1 MHANLEARYSRRMP
15 RDSDISPIGEALG
28 WVSRIMAIGLTMFLP
43 GVAGSWLD
51 ARLGTSFLG
60 LLGLA
65 AGFGVAILSLAR
77 LRAERDRQK
86 R

>member
-1 MHANLEARYSRRMP
+1 MTS
-15 RDSDISPIGEALG
+15 DSDVSPVGEAMV

-43 GVAGSWLD
+43 GVAGGWLD

-60 LLGLA
+60 LSGIVLGL
-65 AGFGVAILSLAR
+65 GVAIFWLTQLKGVAGR
-77 LRAERDRQK
+77 TK